1 LTTDDVILIIAVSA
15 CLVAFAACAVAYY
28 LSTSV

>member
-1 LTTDDVILIIAVSA
+1 MTADDVMSITAVSA
-15 CLVAFAACAVAYY
+15 CVMAFAACAVAHY